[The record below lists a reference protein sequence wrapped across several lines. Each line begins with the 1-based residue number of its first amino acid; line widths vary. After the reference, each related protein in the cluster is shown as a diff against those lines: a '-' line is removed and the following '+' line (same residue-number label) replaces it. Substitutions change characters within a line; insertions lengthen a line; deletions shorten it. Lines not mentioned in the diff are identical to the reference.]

1 MNIFIS
7 LVVGGLIGWIASVQH
22 ATAGREDLIRNV
34 VAGIAGAFGGGW
46 LLGKLFESTQDGF
59 SVGVIVASLVGAV
72 MLLLVVTRLY
82 RT

>member
-7 LVVGGLIGWIASVQH
+7 LVAGTLIGWIASLQH

-34 VAGIAGAFGGGW
+34 VVGIAGAFAGGW

-59 SVGVIVASLVGAV
+59 SVGVIVASLLGAV
-72 MLLLVVTRLY
+72 VLLFAVTRLY

>member
-7 LVVGGLIGWIASVQH
+7 LVAGTLIGWIASLQN

-34 VAGIAGAFGGGW
+34 VVGIAGAFGGGW

-59 SVGVIVASLVGAV
+59 SVGVIVASLLGAV
-72 MLLLVVTRLY
+72 MLLFAVTRLY